1 MYMSPEEYAEEAAAI
16 VALGFHGHKMRPA
29 LGPERDL
36 EAVRLIRKA
45 VGSNVEL
52 MVDAQTW
59 WRMGDRSYD
68 RQTIERLTREL
79 AEDRAAWLEEPIP
92 PR

>member
-1 MYMSPEEYAEEAAAI
+1 
-16 VALGFHGHKMRPA
+16 
-29 LGPERDL
+29 
-36 EAVRLIRKA
+36 
-45 VGSNVEL
+45 
-52 MVDAQTW
+52 
-59 WRMGDRSYD
+59 MGDRSYD